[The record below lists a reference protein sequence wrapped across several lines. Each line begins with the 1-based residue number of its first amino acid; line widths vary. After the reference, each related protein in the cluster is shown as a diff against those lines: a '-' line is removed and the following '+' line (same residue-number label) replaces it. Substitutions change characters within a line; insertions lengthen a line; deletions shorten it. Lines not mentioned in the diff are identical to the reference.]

1 MKLAVLLLGL
11 VLLSIPIAAYE
22 ENVEYEEDASVSVKR
37 AEGSPAEEKS
47 DSILPYLLGFGLLTS
62 GIIFLYRKEDKK

>member
-1 MKLAVLLLGL
+1 MLLLGL

-22 ENVEYEEDASVSVKR
+22 ENVEYKEDASVSVKR
-37 AEGSPAEEKS
+37 AEGSPGEKKS
-47 DSILPYLLGFGLLTS
+47 GSILPYLFGFGLLAS